1 MNLINTNQVFL
12 NADVNNQNDAFKLI
26 AKKAVQLGFCNDE
39 ASLITAFEKRELE
52 STTGFE
58 DGIAIPHA
66 QTNANLKPAIFL
78 LRFKKAIDWKSMDNK
93 LTNVAIAIIV
103 PSKKA
108 VKFDYLSVLS
118 KLSTELIN
126 PEFRKKLKNIKDAT
140 KLATLIN
147 KVANAPKAKATTAKP
162 DSSSKKK
169 LRFVGIT
176 ACPTGIAHTFMAAK
190 KLSVVG
196 ESLGYNVK
204 IETQGAEGIGNKL
217 TKADIEK
224 ADAVIIAADIN
235 VEGSERFAGKRVL
248 YAKVAEPLK
257 DAKGLFEKALKAP
270 IESPRAGK
278 GSAGGDSFIERQR
291 QKSKT
296 GPMQHLMSG
305 VSYMI
310 PFVVCGG
317 LLLAVSLGIGAKI
330 DPKTHS
336 WVFKHDYWQVINI
349 IGVTA
354 FTLMIPILGGYIAN
368 SIGGRSAIAPTM
380 ILSMVIGNG
389 SGNYVDTSGHKYTD
403 LVLFNWNTMHFG
415 TFSQNNPAHAGF
427 FGAIAIGFLIGYG
440 VKLWYKHV
448 HLPAIMKPIEP
459 IIIIPI
465 LFTLVGWIFF
475 AFIGY
480 WPLYQLSK
488 GIKTGITHLIDHNL
502 LFMVGLILGAMV
514 AFDMGGPINK
524 VAFLLGSAYI
534 GQGQPEIMGMVAAA
548 IAVPPIGNA
557 IGALAGRFIFK
568 LRFDKEDES
577 NATAALGMGLFGI
590 TEGAIPF
597 AVKYP
602 KFILANVVGGAVA
615 SAIAALFMFGDNAA
629 HGGPIVYFV
638 GAIGHAIPSG
648 LKDGKYLSATNYGYG
663 LLYLITILI
672 GSLTTAAI
680 IIVIKHFEDRKA
692 KKQEALI
699 EKPVAKIKATS
710 VAS

>member
-1 MNLINTNQVFL
+1 MNLINNNQVFL
-12 NADVNNQNDAFKLI
+12 NADVSNKEDAFKLI
-26 AKKAVQLGFCNDE
+26 AKKAVELGFCNNE
-39 ASLITAFEKRELE
+39 SSLVDAFKKRELE

-66 QTNANLKPAIFL
+66 KTNANLKPAIFL
-78 LRFKKAIDWKSMDNK
+78 LRLKKAIDWKSMDGK
-93 LTNVAIAIIV
+93 PTKIAIAIII
-103 PSKKA
+103 PGKKT
-108 VKFDYLSVLS
+108 VKFDYLSVLA

-126 PEFRKKLKNIKDAT
+126 PEFRKNLKEIKDAN
-140 KLATLIN
+140 KLADLIN
-147 KVANAPKAKATTAKP
+147 KVANAPKAKAKGNKIVAKTTNKDAKKQL
-162 DSSSKKK
+162 S
-169 LRFVGIT
+169 FVGIT

-190 KLSVVG
+190 KLTTVG

-204 IETQGAEGIGNKL
+204 IETQGAEGVGTKL
-217 TKADIEK
+217 TDKDIEA
-224 ADAVIIAADIN
+224 ADAVIIAADVN
-235 VEGSERFAGKRVL
+235 VTGMERFAGKRVL
-248 YAKVAEPLK
+248 YTKVAAPLK
-257 DAKGLFEKALKAP
+257 DTKGLFDQALSAP
-270 IESPRAGK
+270 IEPGAGSGN
-278 GSAGGDSFIERQR
+278 GSDNSSFIERQR

-317 LLLAVSLGIGAKI
+317 LLLAISLGIGATI
-330 DPKTHS
+330 DPKTHA
-336 WVFKHDYWQVINI
+336 WVFKNDFWNVINI
-349 IGVTA
+349 IGVSA

-389 SGNYVDTSGHKYTD
+389 SGNYTGKAGQKFTD
-403 LVLFNWNTMHFG
+403 LVLFNWNHMSFG
-415 TFSQNNPAHAGF
+415 TFSADNPAHAGF
-427 FGAIAIGFLIGYG
+427 FGAIAIGFLVGYG
-440 VKLWYKHV
+440 VKFWYQFIK
-448 HLPAIMKPIEP
+448 LPAMIKPIEP

-465 LFTLVGWIFF
+465 LFTLTGWVFF
-475 AFIGY
+475 AFFGY
-480 WPLYQLSK
+480 WPLYELSK
-488 GIKTGITHLIDHNL
+488 GIKSVIEHLIAHNL
-502 LFMVGLILGAMV
+502 LFIVGMILGAMV

-524 VAFLLGSAYI
+524 VAFLLGSVYI
-534 GQGQPEIMGMVAAA
+534 GRGQPEIMGMVAAA
-548 IAVPPIGNA
+548 IAVPPLGNA
-557 IGALAGRFIFK
+557 IGTLVGRFIFK

-577 NATAALGMGLFGI
+577 NATAALGMGMFGI

-663 LLYLITILI
+663 LLYLVTILI
-672 GSLTTAAI
+672 GSLTTATI
-680 IIVIKHFEDRKA
+680 IIGIKHLEDRKA
-692 KKQEALI
+692 KKQEKLEAVKVLG
-699 EKPVAKIKATS
+699 
-710 VAS
+710 AS